1 VTTHASEQL
10 ITLACNNGTM
20 LTSPTVGNALKYTRS
35 GKVTIKLFS
44 DQGSTSSSDE
54 PETSNVTLLVEDTGI
69 GMSRDFVSN
78 DVLVPFRQADSHS
91 PGTGLGLSIVKEVVK
106 EFGGSLDI
114 HSELG
119 KGSHISVSF
128 AAKLTK
134 PSDSTDDDLG
144 SSVGLQARHVRMLD
158 PANHPGHSSSRSV
171 AGSLRRTASQWL
183 GFEVSS
189 SQEMTPGPRGSICAI
204 SENDLSVLNKTRS
217 DGVQTLIEAL
227 AESDSRLLIFGRS
240 IASCQ
245 PEFEFE
251 NFTHKPI
258 YVHQPYDPHTRA
270 GRNAFVH

>member
-1 VTTHASEQL
+1 VKIHPSEQM
-10 ITLACNNGTM
+10 IALACNNGTI
-20 LTSPTVGNALKYTRS
+20 LTSSTVGNALKYTRS
-35 GKVTIKLFS
+35 GKVAIELFT
-44 DQGSTSSSDE
+44 DRGSTASSDE

-119 KGSHISVSF
+119 KGSRISVSF

-134 PSDSTDDDLG
+134 PSESTDDDVASSLG
-144 SSVGLQARHVRMLD
+144 AQVRHVRMLD
-158 PANHPGHSSSRSV
+158 LADHPGHSSSRSV
-171 AGSLRRTASQWL
+171 AGSVQRTASQWL
-183 GFEVSS
+183 GCEVSS
-189 SQEMTPGPRGSICAI
+189 AQDMTPGPHGSICAI
-204 SENDLSVLNKTRS
+204 SENDLSVLNKTRP
-217 DGVQTLIEAL
+217 DGVQTLIESL

-251 NFTHKPI
+251 NFTHKPV
-258 YVHQPYDPHTRA
+258 YVHQP
-270 GRNAFVH
+270 